1 MRFTHD
7 HNSLFNIC
15 NFTWDTEYCT
25 GHKEASVARLTL
37 SWSSYDLEQVG
48 WLPWLQLPSP
58 QCKGAASTWVTVGCA
73 MVPELK
79 GVKYPE
85 LALGLSGYATKISFI
100 RQDFSKIM
108 GFLG

>member
-1 MRFTHD
+1 
-7 HNSLFNIC
+7 
-15 NFTWDTEYCT
+15 
-25 GHKEASVARLTL
+25 
-37 SWSSYDLEQVG
+37 
-48 WLPWLQLPSP
+48 
-58 QCKGAASTWVTVGCA
+58 

-85 LALGLSGYATKISFI
+85 LALGLSGCATKISFI